1 MMLKEKV
8 AVVTGSGRGIGRAIA
23 ERLARE
29 GASIVVCD
37 VDEASATGTAS
48 EIRASH
54 QVKTLG
60 LKADVTKPA
69 EVDDLVAKA
78 VETFG
83 TIHILVNNA
92 GITRDGLLLRMR
104 EEDWDLVLSVNL
116 KSAFLC
122 TKAAIK
128 HIMRADYGRIIN
140 IASVVGIMGNAGQ
153 ANYSASK
160 GGLIAFTKTI
170 AKEFAGRGVTSNAI
184 APGFIQTPMTD
195 KLKDEDKAKLAELIP
210 MKTLGKPGHVA
221 DAAAFLASPDA
232 SYITGQVIAVDG
244 GMTM

>member
-210 MKTLGKPGHVA
+210 MKTLGKPEHVA